1 MVGIYKITNNINGKV
16 YIGKSVDI
24 KERWRQER
32 YKQPNKYFANAVKKY
47 GLENFSFEV
56 LEECSKEELDE
67 KEKKYIEKYN
77 STDINIGYNITS
89 GGTGGAMP
97 SEVIQKSLETKEKNG
112 TFTRYWKGKQIPQ
125 EERKRISENL
135 KKEKNPNYNKSS
147 NHREIICLEDKR
159 IFDSVKSAA
168 NYLNVNTSKLRY
180 AILNRKSINNLHFQY
195 LKKRPKIK
203 NIDTGEIFLNA
214 KEAAKKYGN
223 ENSSS
228 IVYKACKGRRKKAF
242 GFRWEYYYD

>member
-32 YKQPNKYFANAVKKY
+32 YKQPNKYFTNAVKKY

-97 SEVIQKSLETKEKNG
+97 SEVIQKSLETKEKMVLLQDI
-112 TFTRYWKGKQIPQ
+112 GK
-125 EERKRISENL
+125 ENKFPK
-135 KKEKNPNYNKSS
+135 KKEK
-147 NHREIICLEDKR
+147 E
-159 IFDSVKSAA
+159 F
-168 NYLNVNTSKLRY
+168 
-180 AILNRKSINNLHFQY
+180 
-195 LKKRPKIK
+195 LKI
-203 NIDTGEIFLNA
+203 
-214 KEAAKKYGN
+214 
-223 ENSSS
+223 
-228 IVYKACKGRRKKAF
+228 
-242 GFRWEYYYD
+242 